1 MSYQMW
7 SPYVPVAKR
16 RAKAGREMDKLKK
29 KGVAVC
35 PVEPISG
42 RAIAKTFWGAGWCE
56 HLEKFSD
63 YANRLP
69 RGRTYVRNGSVCH
82 LAIEQGK
89 IEAIVSG
96 SELYRIHISITT
108 MPQGKWEYIRQNCT
122 GKIGS
127 LLQLLQGKF
136 SDEVMQVVTHRE
148 NGLFPL
154 PGEITFDCSCPDWA
168 VMCKHVAA
176 VLYGVGARLD
186 NSPELLFMLRGVDHE
201 ELIGSEAMAAI
212 TAVTTTAAAPT
223 GRRRMKGD
231 LSAVFGVDLTEA
243 TSEPT
248 RVSAPA
254 SVPSRKRKE
263 IGQAGNGKAKREKH
277 QAVTA
282 EVSAPKGRRA
292 SKQKVPPSPA
302 ASVIRTRRVS
312 VRTPAPSRKA
322 AAATPVDSVATKGK
336 NATASIAQKPMKL
349 TGATIRKLR
358 KRLNLSAAE
367 LGKKLGISGQ
377 TIYNW
382 ENKKGALKLR
392 ESAIAQLRKLF

>member
-7 SPYVPVAKR
+7 TPYVPVAKR
-16 RAKAGREMDKLKK
+16 RAKAGQEMNKLKK
-29 KGVAVC
+29 KGVAVS

-42 RAIAKTFWGAGWCE
+42 RAIAKTFWGAGWCD

-82 LAIEQGK
+82 LAIEKGR

-96 SELYRIHISITT
+96 SALYRININMKT
-108 MPQGKWEYIRQNCT
+108 MPQGKWEYIRQSCT

-186 NSPELLFMLRGVDHE
+186 KSPELLFTLRGVDHE
-201 ELIGSEAMAAI
+201 ELIDSEAMAAI
-212 TAVTTTAAAPT
+212 TAVATTVSAST

-231 LSAVFGVDLTEA
+231 LSVVFGVELDDA
-243 TSEPT
+243 TTT
-248 RVSAPA
+248 RAAASTPA
-254 SVPSRKRKE
+254 
-263 IGQAGNGKAKREKH
+263 
-277 QAVTA
+277 
-282 EVSAPKGRRA
+282 A
-292 SKQKVPPSPA
+292 SSPA
-302 ASVIRTRRVS
+302 ASVGRTRRAS
-312 VRTPAPSRKA
+312 AQTPTTSRKA
-322 AAATPVDSVATKGK
+322 AAATISADSATTKGK
-336 NATASIAQKPMKL
+336 TATASTVQKPVKL

-358 KRLNLSAAE
+358 KRLNLSATE
-367 LGKKLGISGQ
+367 LGEKLGVSGQ

-382 ENKKGALKLR
+382 EKKKGALKLR
-392 ESAIAQLRKLF
+392 ESSIARLRQFF